1 MVAYVAAEL
10 ERSDLPDIRNELMA
24 PPGYEVGQSLTWQ
37 TCILG
42 TITISQAVRRP
53 LSGIMNRNY
62 DIPTFARHLDAF
74 CQESRGPVLI
84 KEGQPRRYRYR
95 FAVPLLRAFI
105 LLKGVAEHRITP
117 DELR

>member
-1 MVAYVAAEL
+1 M
-10 ERSDLPDIRNELMA
+10 RSTS
-24 PPGYEVGQSLTWQ
+24 VV
-37 TCILG
+37 CIASCSANG
-42 TITISQAVRRP
+42 EWGKRP
-53 LSGIMNRNY
+53 WPI
-62 DIPTFARHLDAF
+62 

-105 LLKGVAEHRITP
+105 LLKGVADQRITP